1 MYLAYK
7 QQVKLTK
14 EEYLILR
21 ELCHISK
28 NLYNQAL
35 YEVRQEY
42 FKSKKYLNYYG
53 VVKILQGTENYSTLQ
68 AQVSQQTLKIVDEN
82 FKSFFALIKK
92 KYKANIPRYLD
103 KDGFFKLCIPT
114 VSIKNNKFQI
124 PYSRKYGKEHD
135 KVYIKVPSK
144 LEGKQ
149 VKQIW
154 IIPRQ
159 NARFFEIQYIYK
171 VDELE
176 EKETITNALAIDFG
190 ISNLC
195 TCVDTLGNSFIMD
208 GKKLKSFNQWYNKE
222 LSRLSSIK
230 DKQKIKGYT
239 KRMYRITTKRNNRVN
254 DITHK
259 TCKCIINY
267 CIDKNIDAIVCGV
280 NEDFQRNSDMGN
292 INNQKFT
299 QIPFGKLRE
308 NLRYL
313 CKLNGIKFIEQEESY
328 TSKASFWDKDY
339 IPTYG
344 DEIIVKFSG
353 KRIKRGLYKTKDGKV
368 LNADVNGALN
378 ILRKSNIVSLDGLYA
393 RGELNTPIR
402 IRVA

>member
-35 YEVRQEY
+35 YEIRQEY
-42 FKSKKYLNYYG
+42 FKSKKYLNYYD
-53 VVKILQGTENYSTLQ
+53 VVKILQGTENYSILQ
-68 AQVSQQTLKIVDEN
+68 AQISQQTLKIIDEN
-82 FKSFFALIKK
+82 FKSFFTLVKK

-103 KDGFFKLCIPT
+103 KDGFFKLCIPIVT
-114 VSIKNNKFQI
+114 IKDSKFQI
-124 PYSRKYGKEHD
+124 PYSRSYGKTHN
-135 KVYIKVPSK
+135 KIYIKVPSK

-149 VKQIW
+149 VKQIR
-154 IIPRQ
+154 IVPRQ
-159 NARFFEIQYIYK
+159 DARFFEVQYIYK
-171 VDELE
+171 VDEPK
-176 EKETITNALAIDFG
+176 EKETITNTLAIDFG

-259 TCKCIINY
+259 TCKRIINY

-280 NEDFQRNSDMGN
+280 NKDFQRNSDIGN

-299 QIPFGKLRE
+299 QIPFGKIRE

-313 CKLNGIKFIEQEESY
+313 CKLYGIKFIEKEESY
-328 TSKASFWDKDY
+328 TSKASFWDKDF

-344 DEIIVKFSG
+344 DENILTFSG
-353 KRIKRGLYKTKDGKV
+353 KRIKRGLYKTKNGKV

-393 RGELNTPIR
+393 RGELNTPVR